1 MDEVFAKF
9 PISDLCPHNSLA
21 GIGTECE
28 NQCGWGLATAAPGVC
43 HVSSSV
49 NSARASCQAAV
60 VSACRSRGNA
70 CGLRRCKSSS
80 RLRVLVTAQKQ
91 VMFFWAEGGVGFVWR
106 WGAQG
111 RAFSGEV
118 FCSSV
123 GAGVYTRGARIALR
137 MHFLPRLPRRGSSAV
152 ADGFLCWGS
161 SVNREIGLPHHSVWS
176 CHPRRILDQFESV
189 INVFGQH
196 VLRSPPSSV
205 RARRAH
211 ARRCWSWCGHS

>member
-28 NQCGWGLATAAPGVC
+28 NQCGWGWATAAPGVC

-91 VMFFWAEGGVGFVWR
+91 VMFFWTEGGVGFVWR

-123 GAGVYTRGARIALR
+123 GAGVYTRGARIALW
-137 MHFLPRLPRRGSSAV
+137 MHFLPRLPRRVVQLPTAFFVGVLVSIGKSACRTIPYGLV
-152 ADGFLCWGS
+152 IQDESLIN
-161 SVNREIGLPHHSVWS
+161 SVS
-176 CHPRRILDQFESV
+176 DQRFWTT
-189 INVFGQH
+189 
-196 VLRSPPSSV
+196 RSPLSPFL
-205 RARRAH
+205 
-211 ARRCWSWCGHS
+211 G